1 LGNEDWGQSDAT
13 TMRVLVADHEPEM
26 LEAIARAFAVDV
38 ATSKATCID
47 LLRANEFDVLV
58 ACERLDDGSGLELLS
73 HVGQRWPHVL
83 RILAIEPSRRQLL
96 RGRLGPFRL
105 FETIAYP
112 IDETKLEAA
121 LARAAD
127 ALAATD
133 PGEANSQPFDEPEP
147 TPAREYRSNTVKVS
161 TKPTSSRGSPTEG
174 ARTSRGSPLEDA
186 RTSRG
191 SPLEDA
197 RTSRGSP
204 LEGARRPGGR
214 TTQTPPSQQR
224 RNEAQSS
231 SYPPLPAKGSKIVPL
246 GSPSATDYKILPHDY
261 HAQTMPGTL
270 RHRHNEDAEKQ
281 PTLPEKA
288 AALAAEAMAAVVRYI
303 KPQSSPRP
311 RMPPTA
317 PSRKKR

>member
-1 LGNEDWGQSDAT
+1 
-13 TMRVLVADHEPEM
+13 
-26 LEAIARAFAVDV
+26 VDV

-112 IDETKLEAA
+112 IDEAKLVAA
-121 LARAAD
+121 LNRAAD
-127 ALAATD
+127 ALAAAD
-133 PGEANSQPFDEPEP
+133 PGEANSQSFDEPDP

-161 TKPTSSRGSPTEG
+161 TRPTSSKGSPVERARPSRGSPHEGIGSSRGSST
-174 ARTSRGSPLEDA
+174 
-186 RTSRG
+186 
-191 SPLEDA
+191 
-197 RTSRGSP
+197 
-204 LEGARRPGGR
+204 EGARRPGGR
-214 TTQTPPSQQR
+214 TAQTLPSRQPR
-224 RNEAQSS
+224 SEGQSS
-231 SYPPLPAKGSKIVPL
+231 AYPPLPAKGSKIVPL

-281 PTLPEKA
+281 PSLPEKA

-311 RMPPTA
+311 RTPPTA
-317 PSRKKR
+317 SQRKKR